1 MSEAILVAFGAA
13 EPIVRRAR
21 AEIMRGQME
30 PDRWIDILKEIDA
43 ILDVV
48 TLTTYERSTVR
59 CAMIRLI
66 NEQRALLNKP
76 KSTR

>member
-13 EPIVRRAR
+13 ESIVRHAR

-30 PDRWIDILKEIDA
+30 PDRWIDTLKKIDA

-48 TLTTYERSTVR
+48 TLTTYERSAVR
-59 CAMIRLI
+59 CAMISLI
-66 NEQRALLNKP
+66 DEQRALLNKP
-76 KSTR
+76 ESTR